1 MVTGYVIYAQLF
13 NKRNNLKIGKGSVIM
28 YIFKMLIVSV
38 SLDNSMDSPSK
49 YLVTKYLLQ

>member
-1 MVTGYVIYAQLF
+1 MVTGYVAYAILF
-13 NKRNNLKIGKGSVIM
+13 NKRNNMNIGKGSVSM
-28 YIFKMLIVSV
+28 YIFKMLTVSV